1 MPIDTRDKRASV
13 LGVDL
18 PAPRM
23 EQNPSGTIAA
33 SGRQIAGHIY
43 SGILAI
49 VVVAVPRVLYYLA
62 RRDTTFSLVA
72 KNDTTMAL
80 SARRDTTFSYSGSE
94 S

>member
-13 LGVDL
+13 IGVDL

-23 EQNPSGTIAA
+23 EQNPSGTIAQ

-49 VVVAVPRVLYYLA
+49 VVIALPRVLSYLA
-62 RRDTTFSLVA
+62 RRDTTSALLA
-72 KNDTTMAL
+72 KNDTTSAL
-80 SARRDTTFSYSGSE
+80 RARRDTTFTYSGAE
-94 S
+94 